1 MRTFISL
8 PEYLWLGTARPWMGR
23 SVSKAVI
30 LSFNSIS
37 VIGFTIR
44 NAACDGRDPIPRA
57 TLLDVILL
65 LILFALLIQR
75 RHLVHAIG
83 LLCLI

>member
-8 PEYLWLGTARPWMGR
+8 PEYLWPGTARPWMGR
-23 SVSKAVI
+23 SASKAEI